1 MTELLSPQ
9 APEAV
14 TRAVDLIKSGQ
25 LVALPTETVYGL
37 FGLAL
42 DDEVVKNIYHVKH
55 RAFDHALNLNIS
67 SFEQL
72 KLFSQNQPKYLEKLY
87 NKFMP
92 GSLTMILEANETVP
106 SLVNNGMK
114 TVGFRVPANQTTLAI
129 LRQTGPLVGPSANLT
144 GNPSPK
150 TAKDVLTDLDGQIAA
165 VVVADESISGIDST
179 IVDLTGKTPII
190 LRQGALTLREIIE
203 EIKDDI

>member
-1 MTELLSPQ
+1 
-9 APEAV
+9 
-14 TRAVDLIKSGQ
+14 
-25 LVALPTETVYGL
+25 
-37 FGLAL
+37 
-42 DDEVVKNIYHVKH
+42 
-55 RAFDHALNLNIS
+55 
-67 SFEQL
+67 
-72 KLFSQNQPKYLEKLY
+72 
-87 NKFMP
+87 MP
-92 GSLTMILEANETVP
+92 GSLTIILEANEKVP
-106 SLVNNGMK
+106 GLVNNGMN

-150 TAKDVLTDLDGQIAA
+150 TAQDVLTDLDGQIAA
-165 VVVADESISGIDST
+165 VVKADESISGIDST

>member
-1 MTELLSPQ
+1 MTELLTPKDVTKAVALLQ
-9 APEAV
+9 A
-14 TRAVDLIKSGQ
+14 GQ

-42 DDEVVKNIYHVKH
+42 DDTVVEKVYQVKNRQH
-55 RAFDHALNLNIS
+55 DHALNLNIS
-67 SFEQL
+67 SFEQM
-72 KLFSQNQPKYLEKLY
+72 KYFSQNQPKYLEKLY

-92 GSLTMILEANETVP
+92 GSLTIILEANEKVP
-106 SLVNNGMK
+106 SLVNNGMN

-150 TAKDVLTDLDGQIAA
+150 TAQDVLTDLDGQIAA
-165 VVVADESISGIDST
+165 VVKADESISGIDST

>member
-150 TAKDVLTDLDGQIAA
+150 TAQDVLKDLDGQIAA